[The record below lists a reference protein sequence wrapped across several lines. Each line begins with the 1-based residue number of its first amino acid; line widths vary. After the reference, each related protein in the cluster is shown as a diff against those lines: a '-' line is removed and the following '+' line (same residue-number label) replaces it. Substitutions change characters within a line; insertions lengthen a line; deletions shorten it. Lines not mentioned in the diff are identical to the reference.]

1 MEPFEYLG
9 FIIEN
14 KEIWPQKITIRTQ
27 FLGTLTNYQKL
38 TGDINWIRPF
48 LYITADDLKTCI

>member
-27 FLGTLTNYQKL
+27 SL
-38 TGDINWIRPF
+38 
-48 LYITADDLKTCI
+48 DLWEILIG